1 MADSAISGANAL
13 SFAIQGR
20 QFVGSSNRARAPSA
34 SIADDFA
41 AQRKTATGRRLD
53 VGAARTAVETAVVAG
68 YGVISA
74 LRALSGAF
82 QIAADEGVSGNLTGL
97 TLAGTRISG
106 VNITGQAGRL
116 VKAIDSLVKSADTS
130 GANLISSN
138 ALRFTIQTT
147 EFGGSI
153 SVSPQPLDSSGLDI
167 RNLSGL
173 TREDALGAVSRIEA
187 ALVIAQSRVFNLE
200 TLRDSLI
207 PGGGISR
214 EITRL
219 ISSSPTGFLPRGSLV
234 NQTA

>member
-1 MADSAISGANAL
+1 LADSAISGANAL

-20 QFVGSSNRARAPSA
+20 QFVGGSNRARVPSA

-82 QIAADEGVSGNLTGL
+82 RIAADEGLSSNLTGL
-97 TLAGTRISG
+97 TLASTRISG

-116 VKAIDSLVKSADTS
+116 VKAIDSLVKSAETS
-130 GANLISSN
+130 GANLISSD

-153 SVSPQPLDSSGLDI
+153 TVSPQALDSEGLGIQD
-167 RNLSGL
+167 LSGL
-173 TREDALGAVSRIEA
+173 TREDALAAVSRIEA
-187 ALVIAQSRVFNLE
+187 ALVIAQTRVFNLE

-234 NQTA
+234 NQTG